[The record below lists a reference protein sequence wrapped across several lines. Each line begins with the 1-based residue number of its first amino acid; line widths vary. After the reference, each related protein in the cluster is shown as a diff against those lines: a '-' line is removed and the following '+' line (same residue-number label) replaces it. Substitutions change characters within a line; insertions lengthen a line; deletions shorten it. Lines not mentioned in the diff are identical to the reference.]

1 VGAEVE
7 EIVVSLFDAFNRR
20 DLDGA
25 LEMLHPD
32 VVFEPV
38 TRALLNGGEP
48 YRCHDGMRR
57 YFQDVSRHWH
67 ELRVDP
73 VQVRSA
79 GAAVVALGQTSGR
92 GEAGPLTGAPTTW
105 VFKFQEGLVIRIQVF
120 SDERLARKALGV
132 DERPES
138 H

>member
-1 VGAEVE
+1 
-7 EIVVSLFDAFNRR
+7 
-20 DLDGA
+20 
-25 LEMLHPD
+25 
-32 VVFEPV
+32 
-38 TRALLNGGEP
+38 
-48 YRCHDGMRR
+48 MRR

-105 VFKFQEGLVIRIQVF
+105 VFKFQQGLVVRIQVF

-132 DERPES
+132 DERSES